1 MALNDKRF
9 IWDTNVDGTGSETE
23 FNAKTIAMGD
33 GYQQDISIGI
43 NTSKEKW
50 NWSLV
55 TDKETAE
62 TIRDFL
68 KGCKGSESFM
78 WESPF
83 GDLRVKSS
91 GFQSKPLGGPWWQ
104 LSGTFNQRYR

>member
-1 MALNDKRF
+1 MLTDAAFLP
-9 IWDTNVDGTGSETE
+9 
-23 FNAKTIAMGD
+23 
-33 GYQQDISIGI
+33 
-43 NTSKEKW
+43 
-50 NWSLV
+50 
-55 TDKETAE
+55 DKETAE

-104 LSGTFNQRYR
+104 LSGTFTERYR